1 MVRLNEGWRPC
12 PPAAG
17 SESARS
23 STVPAPCPR
32 TMGTQAGNFA
42 LLPPDWSGTVP
53 AEFTSIGALKRLP
66 RRAEADG
73 MEDTHPRT
81 SSSSHCLPERAAK

>member
-1 MVRLNEGWRPC
+1 
-12 PPAAG
+12 
-17 SESARS
+17 
-23 STVPAPCPR
+23 VPAPCPR
-32 TMGTQAGNFA
+32 TKGTQAANFA

-73 MEDTHPRT
+73 TEDTHLTRREPAGSMNT
-81 SSSSHCLPERAAK
+81 ETMGMYGIYGVAAA